1 MSGENSSSAKESR
14 EKKPGNLDI
23 AEVLRNGGVD
33 TLGRQ
38 LRLTLSLSL
47 PSVFAQL
54 STIVMEYIDASM
66 VGSLGAEA
74 SASIGIVSTTTWLFW
89 GIGSAI
95 VAGFSVQ
102 AAHLIGADKDDSA
115 RRIVGQAIFSV
126 GIVAVALGLVG
137 WGISGRLPVWLG
149 GDSSIVP
156 SASSYFRIFSLGL
169 PVLFMNFLA
178 GSWQICVGG
187 NR

>member
-23 AEVLRNGGVD
+23 AEVLRNGGAD

-102 AAHLIGADKDDSA
+102 AAHLIGADKDDSTPYSWP
-115 RRIVGQAIFSV
+115 GYIFSRHRSSSFRV
-126 GIVAVALGLVG
+126 GRMGHIWPA
-137 WGISGRLPVWLG
+137 SGMAW
-149 GDSSIVP
+149 
-156 SASSYFRIFSLGL
+156 
-169 PVLFMNFLA
+169 
-178 GSWQICVGG
+178 W
-187 NR
+187 

>member
-54 STIVMEYIDASM
+54 STIVME
-66 VGSLGAEA
+66 
-74 SASIGIVSTTTWLFW
+74 
-89 GIGSAI
+89 
-95 VAGFSVQ
+95 
-102 AAHLIGADKDDSA
+102 DSENTNIQTL
-115 RRIVGQAIFSV
+115 R
-126 GIVAVALGLVG
+126 
-137 WGISGRLPVWLG
+137 
-149 GDSSIVP
+149 
-156 SASSYFRIFSLGL
+156 
-169 PVLFMNFLA
+169 
-178 GSWQICVGG
+178 C
-187 NR
+187 NRV

>member
-23 AEVLRNGGVD
+23 AEVLRNGGAD

-66 VGSLGAEA
+66 V
-74 SASIGIVSTTTWLFW
+74 
-89 GIGSAI
+89 
-95 VAGFSVQ
+95 
-102 AAHLIGADKDDSA
+102 
-115 RRIVGQAIFSV
+115 
-126 GIVAVALGLVG
+126 
-137 WGISGRLPVWLG
+137 
-149 GDSSIVP
+149 
-156 SASSYFRIFSLGL
+156 
-169 PVLFMNFLA
+169 
-178 GSWQICVGG
+178 
-187 NR
+187 

>member
-14 EKKPGNLDI
+14 EKKPRALDI
-23 AEVLRNGGVD
+23 AEVLRNGGAD

-95 VAGFSVQ
+95 VAGFRSEE
-102 AAHLIGADKDDSA
+102 
-115 RRIVGQAIFSV
+115 RRVGKEC
-126 GIVAVALGLVG
+126 
-137 WGISGRLPVWLG
+137 
-149 GDSSIVP
+149 
-156 SASSYFRIFSLGL
+156 
-169 PVLFMNFLA
+169 
-178 GSWQICVGG
+178 GS
-187 NR
+187 